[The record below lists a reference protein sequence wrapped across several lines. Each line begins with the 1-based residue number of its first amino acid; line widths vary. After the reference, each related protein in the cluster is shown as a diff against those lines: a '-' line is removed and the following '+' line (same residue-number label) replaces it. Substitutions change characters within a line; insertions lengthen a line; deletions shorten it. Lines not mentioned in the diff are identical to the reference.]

1 MAGLQLNMWYKYY
14 KQANLKKYLIQKSV
28 LGGLDMNVKGTFYV
42 LTRTAMTAAFGEE
55 RWNSFMTTL
64 AEKDNYFSKM
74 IMSVTLSPVEKL
86 IIFFD
91 EMCKEFFNN
100 DRMQYLLF
108 GKIGAKYA
116 LSPEGPYK
124 SYLLTK
130 DIKQFVEFVLPKLW
144 SMFFDGGI
152 PTARLENNIVHLKVT
167 GINIK
172 NLYFEQLVMGYNQQ
186 ALKVFGK
193 KSVAKQVRSISSGDD
208 DIYFQFELKDS

>member
-1 MAGLQLNMWYKYY
+1 
-14 KQANLKKYLIQKSV
+14 
-28 LGGLDMNVKGTFYV
+28 MNVKGTFYV

-55 RWNSFMTTL
+55 RWNSFMTKL

-74 IMSVTLSPVEKL
+74 IMSVTLSPAEKL

-100 DRMQYLLF
+100 DRMQYLMF

-124 SYLLTK
+124 SFLLTK
-130 DIKQFVEFVLPKLW
+130 DIKQFVEFALPKIW

-152 PTARLENNIVHLKVT
+152 VTTRIENNIVHLKVT

-186 ALKVFGK
+186 ALKIFGK
-193 KSVAKQVRSISSGDD
+193 KSDVKRVRSLASGDD
-208 DIYFQFELKDS
+208 DIYFQFELKDA